1 MKLKLAIVFCC
12 LAWAQAFVQA
22 SAQVKPDTAL
32 LGRNPKAGH
41 FAELRGVKLYYEMYG
56 AGALV
61 LFIHGNGGS
70 MHDFKHQLLAFAKS
84 NKVILVD
91 SRAHGKSKD
100 AGDSLSYEMMADD
113 IHALLEHLKVDSC
126 KVVGWSDGGI
136 NALLL
141 ALRHPGKVRKLAATG
156 ANLWPDSTALDPW
169 VYKKILEWDADLA
182 TQTSDPVKR
191 NQKKLMHLMAV
202 QPNITLEQLHKIHCP
217 SLIIGG
223 DHDVIIPEHTVQI
236 ARAIPKSYL
245 WILPNSGHSTL
256 VHYAAEFNRVTMEF
270 FAKPFRAIR
279 EEKMF
284 E

>member
-1 MKLKLAIVFCC
+1 MKLNLLILCGWLAG
-12 LAWAQAFVQA
+12 AYAHGQAPTR
-22 SAQVKPDTAL
+22 VKPDTAL

-41 FAELRGVKLYYEMYG
+41 YADLRGVKLYYEVYG
-56 AGALV
+56 AGKPV

-70 MHDFKHQLLAFAKS
+70 MHDFKHQLLPFAKS
-84 NKVILVD
+84 YQVILVD
-91 SRAHGKSKD
+91 SRAQGRSQD

-113 IHALLEHLKVDSC
+113 IHALLEQLKVDSC
-126 KVVGWSDGGI
+126 DVVGWSDGGI

-141 ALRHPGKVRKLAATG
+141 ALRHPEKVRKLAATG

-169 VYKKILEWDADLA
+169 IYQKILEWDADLA
-182 TQTSDPVKR
+182 SQTADPVKR

-202 QPNITLEQLHKIHCP
+202 QPNITLEQLHKVHCP

-223 DHDVIIPEHTVQI
+223 DHDVILPEHTVQI

-256 VHYAAEFNRVTMEF
+256 VHYAAEFNRITMAF
-270 FAKPFRAIR
+270 FEKPFRVIR
-279 EEKMF
+279 EAGMF

>member
-56 AGALV
+56 AGAPV

-126 KVVGWSDGGI
+126 NVVGWSDGGI

-182 TQTSDPVKR
+182 IQTSDPVKR

>member
-1 MKLKLAIVFCC
+1 MKLNLLILFCWLACAHVY
-12 LAWAQAFVQA
+12 
-22 SAQVKPDTAL
+22 AQVPARLKPDTAL

-41 FAELRGVKLYYEMYG
+41 FADLRGIKLYYEVYG
-56 AGALV
+56 AGAPV

-70 MHDFKHQLLAFAKS
+70 MHDFRHQLNAFAKS
-84 NKVILVD
+84 YKVILVD
-91 SRAHGKSKD
+91 SRAQGRSAD

-126 KVVGWSDGGI
+126 NVVGWSDGGI
-136 NALLL
+136 NAILL
-141 ALRHPGKVRKLAATG
+141 ALRHPEKVRKLAATG

-169 VYKKILEWDADLA
+169 VYKKILEWDADLS

-202 QPNITLEQLHKIHCP
+202 QPNITLEQLHKVHCP

-256 VHYAAEFNRVTMEF
+256 IHYAAEFNRATMEF
-270 FAKPFRAIR
+270 FERPFRVIR
-279 EEKMF
+279 EAGMF

>member
-1 MKLKLAIVFCC
+1 MKPNLLILLCWLACAHAF
-12 LAWAQAFVQA
+12 AQGP
-22 SAQVKPDTAL
+22 AQVKPDTAL

-41 FAELRGVKLYYEMYG
+41 FADLRGIKLYYEVYG
-56 AGALV
+56 AGAPV

-70 MHDFKHQLLAFAKS
+70 MRDFRHQLHAFAKS
-84 NKVILVD
+84 YKVILVD
-91 SRAHGKSKD
+91 SRAQGRSMD
-100 AGDSLSYEMMADD
+100 TGDSLSYEMMADD
-113 IHALLEHLKVDSC
+113 FHALLEQLKIDSC
-126 KVVGWSDGGI
+126 NVVGWSDGGI

-141 ALRHPGKVRKLAATG
+141 ALRHPEKVRKLASTG

-169 VYKKILEWDADLA
+169 IYKKILEWDADLG
-182 TQTSDPVKR
+182 TQVSDPVKR

-202 QPNITLEQLHKIHCP
+202 QPNITLEQLHKVHCP

-223 DHDVIIPEHTVQI
+223 DHDVILAEHTVQI

-256 VHYAAEFNRVTMEF
+256 VHYAAEFNRITRAF
-270 FAKPFRAIR
+270 FEKPFRVIR

>member
-12 LAWAQAFVQA
+12 LAWAQAYVQA

-56 AGALV
+56 AGAPV

-113 IHALLEHLKVDSC
+113 IHALLEHLKIDSC
-126 KVVGWSDGGI
+126 NVVGWSDGGI

>member
-1 MKLKLAIVFCC
+1 MKLNLLILCCWLACAHVY
-12 LAWAQAFVQA
+12 AQ
-22 SAQVKPDTAL
+22 SPTRIKPDTAL

-41 FAELRGVKLYYEMYG
+41 YVDLRGVKLYYEMYG
-56 AGALV
+56 VGAPV

-70 MHDFKHQLLAFAKS
+70 MHDFRHQVSAFAKS
-84 NKVILVD
+84 YKVILVD
-91 SRAHGKSKD
+91 SRSQGRSAD

-113 IHALLEHLKVDSC
+113 VNALLEHLKIDSC
-126 KVVGWSDGGI
+126 NVVGWSDGGI
-136 NALLL
+136 NAILL
-141 ALRHPGKVRKLAATG
+141 AMRHPEKVRKLASTG

-169 VYKKILEWDADLA
+169 MYKKILEWDADLA

-202 QPNITLEQLHKIHCP
+202 QPNITLEQLRKVQCP

-223 DHDVIIPEHTVQI
+223 DHDVIPAEHTVQI

-256 VHYAAEFNRVTMEF
+256 VHYAAEFNRITMEF
-270 FAKPFRAIR
+270 FEKPFRVIR
-279 EEKMF
+279 DAAKLE
-284 E
+284 

>member
-1 MKLKLAIVFCC
+1 MKLNFLIFFCWLAC
-12 LAWAQAFVQA
+12 AQAFGQA
-22 SAQVKPDTAL
+22 SARVKPDTAL
-32 LGRNPKAGH
+32 LGHNPKAGH
-41 FAELRGVKLYYEMYG
+41 FADLRGVKLYYEVYG
-56 AGALV
+56 EGAPV

-70 MHDFKHQLLAFAKS
+70 MHDFRHQLNAFAKS
-84 NKVILVD
+84 YKVILVD
-91 SRAHGKSKD
+91 SRAQGRSKD
-100 AGDSLSYEMMADD
+100 TGDSLSYEMMADD
-113 IHALLEHLKVDSC
+113 IHALLEHLKIESC
-126 KVVGWSDGGI
+126 NVVGWSDGGI

-141 ALRHPGKVRKLAATG
+141 ALRHPEKVRKLASTG

-169 VYKKILEWDADLA
+169 MYKKILEWDAGLA
-182 TQTSDPVKR
+182 TQASDPVKR

-256 VHYAAEFNRVTMEF
+256 LHYAAEFNRATLEF

>member
-12 LAWAQAFVQA
+12 LAWAQAYVQA

-56 AGALV
+56 AGAPV

-113 IHALLEHLKVDSC
+113 IHALLEHLKIDSC
-126 KVVGWSDGGI
+126 NVVGWSDGGI

-141 ALRHPGKVRKLAATG
+141 ALRHPAKVRKLAATG

-169 VYKKILEWDADLA
+169 MYKKILEWDADLA

>member
-1 MKLKLAIVFCC
+1 MKLNLLILFCWLAC
-12 LAWAQAFVQA
+12 AHAYAQAP
-22 SAQVKPDTAL
+22 SRVKPDTAL
-32 LGRNPKAGH
+32 LGHNPKAGH
-41 FAELRGVKLYYEMYG
+41 FADLRGVKLYYEVYG
-56 AGALV
+56 AGSPV

-70 MHDFKHQLLAFAKS
+70 MHDFRHQLGAFAKS
-84 NKVILVD
+84 YKVILVD
-91 SRAHGKSKD
+91 SRAQGKSKD

-113 IHALLEHLKVDSC
+113 LHALLEHLKIDSC
-126 KVVGWSDGGI
+126 NVVGWSDGGI
-136 NALLL
+136 NAILL
-141 ALRHPGKVRKLAATG
+141 ALRHPEKVRKLASTG

-169 VYKKILEWDADLA
+169 MYKKILEWDADLSS
-182 TQTSDPVKR
+182 QISDPVKR

-202 QPNITLEQLHKIHCP
+202 QPNITLDQLHAVQCP

-223 DHDVIIPEHTVQI
+223 DHDVILPRHTVQI

-256 VHYAAEFNRVTMEF
+256 IHYAAEFNRMTMAF
-270 FAKPFRAIR
+270 FEKPFRVIR

>member
-12 LAWAQAFVQA
+12 LAWAQAYVQA
-22 SAQVKPDTAL
+22 SAQVKPDTVL

-56 AGALV
+56 AGAPV

-113 IHALLEHLKVDSC
+113 IHALLEHLKIDSC
-126 KVVGWSDGGI
+126 NVVGWSDGGI

-141 ALRHPGKVRKLAATG
+141 ALRHPAKVRKLAATG

-182 TQTSDPVKR
+182 TQTFDPVKR

>member
-56 AGALV
+56 AGAPV

-113 IHALLEHLKVDSC
+113 IHALLEHLKIDSC
-126 KVVGWSDGGI
+126 NVVGWSDGGI

-202 QPNITLEQLHKIHCP
+202 QPNIRLEQLHKIHCP

>member
-12 LAWAQAFVQA
+12 LAWAQAYVQA

-56 AGALV
+56 AGAPV

-126 KVVGWSDGGI
+126 NVVGWSDGGI

-270 FAKPFRAIR
+270 FAKPFRAIQ